1 MTTEKTDQTEQM
13 TRFFAQLW
21 TAPAAGG
28 PAAMMPMT
36 KAMLESQDQILS
48 ETERFMQHWFERRHE
63 AARSAAEAAA
73 TLAQD
78 PTDFAN
84 ASQTIGGW
92 YAHSAERL
100 TKDAQECADVMARCG
115 AHLAAANGGAAEDK
129 PGKKGAG
136 KS

>member
-1 MTTEKTDQTEQM
+1 MTTEQTEQM
-13 TRFFAQLW
+13 TRLFAQFW
-21 TAPAAGG
+21 TAPAPGG

-36 KAMLESQDQILS
+36 KAMLESQDRILS
-48 ETERFMQHWFERRHE
+48 ETERFVQHWFERRHE
-63 AARSAAEAAA
+63 AVRSAAEAAA

-78 PTDFAN
+78 PTDYAA
-84 ASQTIGGW
+84 ASQAIGGW